1 MHYLIIFLMTL
12 VLSLP
17 LISQVQAAEFAV
29 SPMMIE
35 LEGSPRVSESF
46 SFQVFGKTAGQ
57 VRISPWDMEQ
67 QLSGHMGFVEVNDD
81 ANDENQ
87 KLSSWV
93 QIDNPLF
100 SVKKDESVEVTGQI
114 TIPPWAN
121 GSYHTAIM
129 VEEARDA
136 DANGVVVNVR
146 YAVILNIRV
155 AGKKSRIKSEFRD
168 LRLVEQEGEL
178 YLAGRFINNSNRDYW
193 LASKAQLRN
202 SENRLQGSVIL
213 KTQSAWQRGDDGSR
227 VFPGA
232 EVEVFGLLTKAMASG
247 SYQALVRNRFGG
259 RHQRTFR
266 SMVAVTPQ
274 MAAAMQQY
282 SEAIPEG
289 VALLKTPVLKVRR
302 GGYASASVML
312 INNQD
317 SAVEVRFPEADQDL
331 LSEYRFTPAVL
342 TLEPNQRGMVLL
354 NQKYKDAGDVQPI
367 KHLAQVVQGEQVQWL
382 EIRTQL

>member
-1 MHYLIIFLMTL
+1 MHYLFIFCMTL
-12 VLSLP
+12 LMSLP
-17 LISQVQAAEFAV
+17 LISQVRAAEFAV

-35 LEGSPRVSESF
+35 LDSSPRVTENF

-57 VRISPWDMEQ
+57 VKISPWDMEQ
-67 QLSGHMGFVEVNDD
+67 QLSGHMGFVEVSGD
-81 ANDENQ
+81 Q
-87 KLSSWV
+87 QRLSTWV
-93 QIDNPLF
+93 QIDNPRF

-136 DANGVVVNVR
+136 DAKGVVVNVR

-155 AGKKSRIKSEFRD
+155 EGKKSRIKTEFRD

-178 YLAGRFINNSNRDYW
+178 YLAGRFVNNSNRDYW
-193 LASKAQLRN
+193 LSSKAQLRN
-202 SENRLQGSVIL
+202 SENRLQGSVIM

-232 EVEVFGLLTKAMASG
+232 EVEVFGLLTKAMAEG
-247 SYQALVRNRFGG
+247 SYQAMVRNRFGG
-259 RHQRTFR
+259 RHQPTFR
-266 SMVAVTPQ
+266 SRVAITPV
-274 MAAAMQQY
+274 MAAAMEQHT
-282 SEAIPEG
+282 EAIQEG
-289 VALLKTPVLKVRR
+289 VALLKAPVLKVRR

-312 INNQD
+312 INNQEH
-317 SAVEVRFPEADQDL
+317 AVEIRFPEGEQAL
-331 LSEYRFTPAVL
+331 LSEYRFTPGVL

-354 NQKYKDAGDVQPI
+354 NQKYKDAGDIQPV
-367 KHLAQVVQGEQVQWL
+367 KHLAQVVQDEQVQWL